1 MNFTSDNGSG
11 AAPQILDALV
21 VASRGPAPAYGADLW
36 SRAAE
41 TKLAEVFETDLAAF
55 LVATGTGAN
64 ALALAAL
71 TRPWEAVFC
80 HEEAHVQDDEC
91 GAPEFF
97 TSGAKLVNIPGFG
110 GKITCE
116 GLEEALSRHP
126 RGVSKTVQPAVVTLS
141 QVTEAG
147 TIYTLAEIAALARI
161 AHAAGVAVHMDGAR
175 FVNALVSL
183 DASPADMSWRAG
195 VDVLSLGATKNGAF
209 ACEAVIFFD
218 KARAET
224 FPYLRK
230 RGGHTVSKGRWLG
243 AQMGAWLEGGLWLD
257 LARHSNAAA
266 QKLSHGLAAL
276 PDVRIVWPT
285 EANEVFAAAPSQRVA
300 AWAAA
305 GAAFY
310 PWTTR
315 SAPPETAAREGETLL
330 RLVTSFET
338 TDAEVEAFLA
348 LARLG

>member
-11 AAPQILDALV
+11 AAPQILAALV
-21 VASRGPAPAYGADLW
+21 EASAGPAPAYGADPW

-41 TKLAEVFETDLAAF
+41 KKLAEVFETDLAAF
-55 LVATGTGAN
+55 LVATGTAAN

-97 TSGAKLVNIPGFG
+97 THGAKLVNIPGFG
-110 GKITCE
+110 GKITPA
-116 GLEEALSRHP
+116 GLQEALSRHP

-147 TIYTLAEIAALARI
+147 TIYTLDEIAILAEIA
-161 AHAAGVAVHMDGAR
+161 HKAGVAVHMDGAR
-175 FVNALVSL
+175 FANALMALGVT
-183 DASPADMSWRAG
+183 PAEMSWRAG
-195 VDVLSLGATKNGAF
+195 VDVLSLGATKNGAL

-218 KARAET
+218 KTRAET

-230 RGGHTVSKGRWLG
+230 RGGQTISKGRFLG
-243 AQMGAWLEGGLWLD
+243 AQMGAWLEDGLWLD

-266 QKLSHGLAAL
+266 RRLSEGLAAL
-276 PDVRIVWPT
+276 AGVRIVWPT
-285 EANEVFAAAPSQRVA
+285 QANEVFAAAPAERVA

-310 PWTTR
+310 PWSTR
-315 SAPPETAAREGETLL
+315 SAPPETAPREGETML
-330 RLVTSFET
+330 RLVTSFAT
-338 TDAEVEAFLA
+338 TDAEVEGFLA
-348 LARLG
+348 LAQSR

>member
-1 MNFTSDNGSG
+1 LNFTSDNGSG
-11 AAPQILDALV
+11 ADPRILAAL
-21 VASRGPAPAYGADLW
+21 AEANRGPAAAYGADPW

-41 TKLAEVFETDLAAF
+41 KKLGQVFETDLAAF
-55 LVATGTGAN
+55 LVATGTASN

-71 TRPWEAVFC
+71 TRPFEAVFC

-97 TSGAKLVNIPGFG
+97 THGAKLVGIPGTG
-110 GKITCE
+110 GKITPD
-116 GLEEALSRHP
+116 GLTEALARHP
-126 RGVSKTVQPAVVTLS
+126 RAVSKTVQPAALTLS

-147 TIYTLAEIAALARI
+147 TIYTLDEIAALAKI
-161 AHAAGVAVHMDGAR
+161 AHEAGVAVHMDGAR
-175 FVNALVSL
+175 FANALVAL
-183 DASPADMSWRAG
+183 DANPADMSWRAG

-218 KARAET
+218 PRRAET

-257 LARHSNAAA
+257 LARHANAAA
-266 QKLSHGLAAL
+266 QRLSQGLAAL
-276 PDVRIVWPT
+276 PDVRLVWPT
-285 EANEVFAAAPSQRVA
+285 QANEVFGAAPAARVA
-300 AWAAA
+300 AWAEA

-315 SAPPETAAREGETLL
+315 SAPPETAAREGETMF

-338 TDAEVEAFLA
+338 SAEEIDAFLA
-348 LARLG
+348 LAQSR

>member
-11 AAPQILDALV
+11 AAPQILAALV
-21 VASRGPAPAYGADLW
+21 EASAGAAPAYGADPW

-41 TKLAEVFETDLAAF
+41 KKLGRVFETDLAAF
-55 LVATGTGAN
+55 LVATGTAAN
-64 ALALAAL
+64 ALALSAF

-97 TSGAKLVNIPGFG
+97 TNGAKLVNIPGVG
-110 GKITCE
+110 GKITPD
-116 GLEEALSRHP
+116 GLEEALARHP

-147 TIYTLAEIAALARI
+147 TIYTLDEIAALAEI
-161 AHAAGVAVHMDGAR
+161 AHSAGVAVHMDGAR
-175 FVNALVSL
+175 FANALVAL
-183 DASPADMSWRAG
+183 GVSPAQMSWRAG
-195 VDVLSLGATKNGAF
+195 VDVLSFGATKNGAF
-209 ACEAVIFFD
+209 ACEAVVFFD

-230 RGGHTVSKGRWLG
+230 RGGHTVSKGRFLG
-243 AQMGAWLEGGLWLD
+243 AQMGAYLEGDLWLD

-266 QKLSHGLAAL
+266 QRLAQGLAAS
-276 PDVRIVWPT
+276 PGVRLVWPT
-285 EANEVFAAAPSQRVA
+285 QANEVFAAAPAGRVA

-315 SAPPETAAREGETLL
+315 SAPPETAAREGETML
-330 RLVTSFET
+330 RLVTSFAT
-338 TDAEVEAFLA
+338 SDAEIDAFLA
-348 LARLG
+348 LAQSR